1 MRQAV
6 AILACVVAAAQP
18 AAAAQ
23 APRVKGEEPEE
34 MIDFLGRRSECPDLA
49 ADEAGDQSEY
59 SKYHWE
65 RLSCA
70 TLAAEEAIF
79 RAKYAMEPDV
89 IAMLDDKERVI
100 RRDALLFSA
109 DGMAGADTRYVEQ
122 NGTDASG
129 QHEYRLVADS
139 RVLEGRRTRITVFI
153 NGKETGSV
161 LLANRLFEPLD
172 LQTLRT
178 NYDVQAGRH
187 RLQVTVNYGWP
198 REYCYQNHDAR
209 PLLSFFF
216 SGSNEPSVSRQGFVN
231 CSPNPESVTPE
242 ELIGAAPR
250 TRRGSKG
257 TRG

>member
-1 MRQAV
+1 MRRAI
-6 AILACVVAAAQP
+6 AILTCVVAAAQTG
-18 AAAAQ
+18 AAAQ
-23 APRVKGEEPEE
+23 APRLEGEEPEE
-34 MIDFLGRRSECPDLA
+34 MIDFLGRRSECPDHA
-49 ADEAGDQSEY
+49 ADEAGAQSED
-59 SKYHWE
+59 SKYHWD

-70 TLAAEEAIF
+70 TLVAEEAIF
-79 RAKYAMEPDV
+79 RAKYAMAPDV

-100 RRDALLFSA
+100 RRDALLMSA
-109 DGMAGADTRYVEQ
+109 DGIAGAETRYVEQ
-122 NGTDASG
+122 TGTDASG
-129 QHEYRLVADS
+129 QHEYRLVADA
-139 RVLEGRRTRITVFI
+139 RVLDGAQTRITVFI

-161 LLANRLFEPLD
+161 LLANRLFERLD

-187 RLQVTVNYGWP
+187 WLQVTANYGWP

-216 SGSNEPSVSRQGFVN
+216 SGSDEPSVSRQGFVN
-231 CSPNPESVTPE
+231 CSPNHESVTPE

-250 TRRGSKG
+250 ARSGDKG